1 MSASIDSDFVIKDT
15 SVIQYVDKNMSF
27 IKENRDVISFVLNMK
42 KFYTN
47 VYASCFL
54 PNQGYDE
61 AVGDHMEKNVG
72 VGRIVHFNPPATPEE
87 STAVVS
93 GTAVIDYGKYAGQ
106 RVEFE
111 SSNCH
116 AWGNSLA
123 KADLSQVFN
132 ESKTFETFWFSACV
146 TITHRFF

>member
-1 MSASIDSDFVIKDT
+1 
-15 SVIQYVDKNMSF
+15 
-27 IKENRDVISFVLNMK
+27 
-42 KFYTN
+42 
-47 VYASCFL
+47 
-54 PNQGYDE
+54 
-61 AVGDHMEKNVG
+61 MEKNVG

-132 ESKTFETFWFSACV
+132 ESKTLRAFWLMAGAL
-146 TITHRFF
+146 ITYSDAPI

>member
-1 MSASIDSDFVIKDT
+1 MCA
-15 SVIQYVDKNMSF
+15 Y
-27 IKENRDVISFVLNMK
+27 
-42 KFYTN
+42 
-47 VYASCFL
+47 CFL

-132 ESKTFETFWFSACV
+132 ESKTFEAFWFSACA
-146 TITHRFF
+146 TITHIFFLC